1 MSDKC
6 NHYWE
11 SICVDPGYP
20 NCLICEVER
29 LEAKVDSLMLE
40 YCPDEMTPE
49 QVAEWGK
56 HQVPADAQLVKL
68 RDEVAAFEE
77 MVAKWRRDA
86 NGRLIDFP
94 AELNRRA
101 AVEQEMFNCINGK
114 RMMPDKDVLK
124 DWALRLGIPDEY
136 RNAKAQEQSDE

>member
-1 MSDKC
+1 MSDQ
-6 NHYWE
+6 
-11 SICVDPGYP
+11 
-20 NCLICEVER
+20 CLMHETYGLNGIDGQR
-29 LEAKVDSLMLE
+29 LL
-40 YCPDEMTPE
+40 CPDCEHVRLSG
-49 QVAEWGK
+49 QVNRLKE
-56 HQVPADAQLVKL
+56 LL
-68 RDEVAAFEE
+68 
-77 MVAKWRRDA
+77 RDA

-136 RNAKAQEQSDE
+136 RNADAQEQSDER